1 MQHTTVEVGKSIRWR
16 ERRNWGFTVLIWVL
30 AAVACAPLFLI
41 LGTLIWK
48 GIGQLSFE
56 FFTQPTPSSLDALL
70 AKQRG
75 DSIPGGIANGILGT
89 LVMVGVAS
97 VVAIPLG
104 VTAGLFLSLNRGM
117 RYASVVRFVADT
129 LQATPSIVVG
139 VVIYDWIVVSMGT
152 FSSFAGAMALAFMMF
167 PVIARSTEETL
178 LLLPD
183 SLSEAALALGAPRW
197 RMALKV
203 LTPSAFG
210 GISTGAILAVARV
223 MGETAPLMMTALG
236 SAAISVSLVRPSSA
250 VPLLIW
256 EFYNDPNLANLI
268 WGSSL
273 LLLIIVL
280 AMNYIA
286 RRIASRK

>member
-1 MQHTTVEVGKSIRWR
+1 MQQEAARVDQKIRGR
-16 ERRNWGFTVLIWVL
+16 ERRDVRFKILMWVL
-30 AAVACAPLFLI
+30 AAVACTPLFLI
-41 LGTLIWK
+41 LGTLIWR
-48 GIGQLSFE
+48 GVGQLSIE
-56 FFTQPTPSSLDALL
+56 FFTQPTPSSLDAVL

-75 DSIPGGIANGILGT
+75 DSIPGGIANGIVGT
-89 LVMVGVAS
+89 LIMVGGAS
-97 VVAIPLG
+97 LVAIPLG
-104 VTAGLFLSLNRGM
+104 VAAGLFLSLNRGK
-117 RYASVVRFVADT
+117 RYAGVVRFVADT

-139 VVIYDWIVVSMGT
+139 IVIYGWIVVSMGT
-152 FSSFAGAMALAFMMF
+152 FSAFAGMMSLAFMMF
-167 PVIARSTEETL
+167 PVVARSTEETL

-197 RMALKV
+197 RVALRV
-203 LTPSAFG
+203 LIPSAFG

-236 SAAISVSLVRPSSA
+236 SAVISTSLTRPSSA

-256 EFYNDPNLANLI
+256 EFYNDPNLVDLI

-286 RRIASRK
+286 RRIASKQ

>member
-1 MQHTTVEVGKSIRWR
+1 MQQEAARVNQKIRGR
-16 ERRNWGFTVLIWVL
+16 ERRDVRFKILMWVL

-41 LGTLIWK
+41 LGTLLWR
-48 GIGQLSFE
+48 GVGQLSIE
-56 FFTQPTPSSLDALL
+56 FFTQPTPSSLDAVL
-70 AKQRG
+70 ARQRG
-75 DSIPGGIANGILGT
+75 DSIPGGIANGIVGT
-89 LVMVGVAS
+89 LIMVGGAS
-97 VVAIPLG
+97 LVAIPLG
-104 VTAGLFLSLNRGM
+104 VAAGLFLSLNRGK
-117 RYASVVRFVADT
+117 RYADVVRFVADT

-139 VVIYDWIVVSMGT
+139 IVIYGWIVVSMGT
-152 FSSFAGAMALAFMMF
+152 FSAFAGMMSLAFMMF
-167 PVIARSTEETL
+167 PVVARSTEETL

-197 RMALKV
+197 RMALRV
-203 LTPSAFG
+203 LIPSAFG

-236 SAAISVSLVRPSSA
+236 SAVISTSLTRPSSA

-256 EFYNDPNLANLI
+256 EFYNDPNLVDLI

-286 RRIASRK
+286 RRIASK